1 MGELRD
7 WNFNVRFPQYD
18 AALAFRTRQA
28 CMRAFIPPLKVTAA
42 VLCCALFAAPAY
54 AAWDFE
60 PTPLEW
66 QSWPVYCRVQYSW
79 VNAGFEFTYGGTVP
93 NETVQNWREIIGPET
108 FTGMHHWC
116 ASIHFLNRA
125 RGEADPRLRT
135 FELNRA
141 SEDAMFSFLRADP
154 SSPVYPNMAVTVAQ
168 IREAMG
174 KPEEAEE
181 VLQRGIKAQPKR
193 PEAYVMLALLDRKQH
208 KLAQSRDV
216 LQQADEATAG
226 TSSEIQYN
234 LGLINLELGDGA
246 AAHANALKAYGHGY
260 PLPGLKNL
268 LRKAGRWNDADEQAV
283 KASIA
288 AIAAGQAQAP
298 NVQPVAAPAT
308 GAHVAPPVADK
319 R

>member
-1 MGELRD
+1 MRAVIRPLKIS
-7 WNFNVRFPQYD
+7 
-18 AALAFRTRQA
+18 AAL
-28 CMRAFIPPLKVTAA
+28 L
-42 VLCCALFAAPAY
+42 LCALFGTPAY

-60 PTPLEW
+60 PTALEW
-66 QSWPVYCRVQYSW
+66 QAWPVYCRVQYSW

-93 NETVQNWREIIGPET
+93 METVQNWKHIIGDET

-125 RGEADPRLRT
+125 RAEPDPKLHS
-135 FELNRA
+135 FILNRA

-154 SSPVYPNMAVTVAQ
+154 LSPVYPNMAVTVAQ
-168 IREAMG
+168 IRDAMG
-174 KPEEAEE
+174 KPDEAEE

-193 PEAYVMLALLDRKQH
+193 PEAYVMLAVLDRKRH
-208 KLAQSRDV
+208 KLSDARDV
-216 LQQADEATAG
+216 LKQADDATEG

-234 LGLINLELGDGA
+234 LGLINHELGDDV

-268 LRKAGRWNDADEQAV
+268 LLKTGHWSSADDRAV
-283 KASIA
+283 QASIA
-288 AIAAGQAQAP
+288 AVEAEEAKAAGGATTSNAP
-298 NVQPVAAPAT
+298 AAQPVAAPAAT
-308 GAHVAPPVADK
+308 ASASPPIADK